1 MPAVLRFVFQYV
13 FATFVI
19 FLVLFNVTT
28 SLLVPAMLDLPSSSI
43 DAHQPLRKI
52 EVCPNMEVRNGP
64 QQFSELEGCR
74 VAGTE
79 IVMVQLRMPYKME
92 TAS

>member
-1 MPAVLRFVFQYV
+1 MGAYTTWNLSNSRMPAVLRFVFQHVYE
-13 FATFVI
+13 TFVI

-52 EVCPNMEVRNGP
+52 EG
-64 QQFSELEGCR
+64 
-74 VAGTE
+74 
-79 IVMVQLRMPYKME
+79 IV
-92 TAS
+92 

>member
-1 MPAVLRFVFQYV
+1 MTAVKYFLDVKQKWEPTQLGISISKMPAVLRFVVQHV

-43 DAHQPLRKI
+43 DAHQPLRKK
-52 EVCPNMEVRNGP
+52 
-64 QQFSELEGCR
+64 EG
-74 VAGTE
+74 T
-79 IVMVQLRMPYKME
+79 IVLV
-92 TAS
+92 